1 MGSLLALVSG
11 RVHRDD
17 GPVPHP
23 QVMFM
28 LRLLAAVSWSDGEL
42 SEDEAANLER
52 LIKAADLDEAER
64 SEARSWLS
72 TEIELGTIDIEAL
85 SPNQRLATYQAAV
98 RIALTDQRL
107 DDAERSFL
115 DRVRVAL
122 GIDAEQAAEIEAA
135 MPRHD

>member
-1 MGSLLALVSG
+1 MTY
-11 RVHRDD
+11 D
-17 GPVPHP
+17 GAVPHP

-52 LIKAADLDEAER
+52 LIKAADLDDAER
-64 SEARSWLS
+64 SEARGWLS
-72 TEIELGTIDIEAL
+72 SGVELGAIDIGSL
-85 SPNQRLATYQAAV
+85 SVNQRLATYQAAV
-98 RIALTDQRL
+98 RIALTDQQV
-107 DDAERSFL
+107 DEAERSFL

-122 GIDAEQAAEIEAA
+122 GIEAEQAAEIEAD

>member
-1 MGSLLALVSG
+1 MIYDAA
-11 RVHRDD
+11 
-17 GPVPHP
+17 VPHP

-52 LIKAADLDEAER
+52 LIKAADLDDAER
-64 SEARSWLS
+64 SEARGWLS
-72 TEIELGTIDIEAL
+72 TTVELGTIDIGAL
-85 SPNQRLATYQAAV
+85 SENQRLATYQAAV
-98 RIALTDQRL
+98 RIALTDQRM
-107 DDAERSFL
+107 DEAERSFL

-122 GIDAEQAAEIEAA
+122 GIEAELAAEIEAA

>member
-1 MGSLLALVSG
+1 MTYDAA
-11 RVHRDD
+11 
-17 GPVPHP
+17 VPHP

-52 LIKAADLDEAER
+52 LIKAADLDDAER
-64 SEARSWLS
+64 SEARGWLS
-72 TEIELGTIDIEAL
+72 TEIQLGTIDIGAL
-85 SPNQRLATYQAAV
+85 SENQRLATYQAAV
-98 RIALTDQRL
+98 RIALTDQQV
-107 DDAERSFL
+107 DEAERSFL

-122 GIDAEQAAEIEAA
+122 GIEAEQAAEIEAA

>member
-1 MGSLLALVSG
+1 MSARLASAHA
-11 RVHRDD
+11 HRDD

-52 LIKAADLDEAER
+52 LIKAADLDDAER
-64 SEARSWLS
+64 SEARAWL
-72 TEIELGTIDIEAL
+72 TTGVELGAIDIGAL
-85 SPNQRLATYQAAV
+85 SVNQRLATYQAAV
-98 RIALTDQRL
+98 RIALTDQQL

-115 DRVRVAL
+115 DRVREAL
-122 GIDAEQAAEIEAA
+122 GIDAEQAAEIEAD